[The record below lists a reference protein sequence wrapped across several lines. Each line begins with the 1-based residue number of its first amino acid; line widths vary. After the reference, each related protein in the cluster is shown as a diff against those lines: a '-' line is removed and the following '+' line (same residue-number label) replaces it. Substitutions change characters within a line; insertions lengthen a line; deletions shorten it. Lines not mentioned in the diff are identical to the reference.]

1 MLSSNVLLP
10 SILDIDLRLPFQ
22 RQRTIKNIFAQ
33 KLQQNW
39 ISQKSNL
46 RLPLQNRERLINMRF
61 MITVHTEHHHK
72 NITCSYG
79 NSCINLISYANCQV
93 LVSVTA
99 MQIPY
104 TFTVK
109 QMLTAKTI
117 TNVFKTQIYFDA
129 LACTLLKC
137 IKT

>member
-1 MLSSNVLLP
+1 MNVLLSSNVLLP
-10 SILDIDLRLPFQ
+10 SIFDIDLRLPFQ

-33 KLQQNW
+33 KLQKNW

-46 RLPLQNRERLINMRF
+46 RLPLQNRERFINMRF
-61 MITVHTEHHHK
+61 MITVDTEHHH
-72 NITCSYG
+72 G
-79 NSCINLISYANCQV
+79 NNCINLISYANCQV

-104 TFTVK
+104 TLTVN

>member
-1 MLSSNVLLP
+1 MNVLLSSNVLLP
-10 SILDIDLRLPFQ
+10 SIFDIDLRLPFQ

-33 KLQQNW
+33 KLQKNW

-61 MITVHTEHHHK
+61 MITVDTEHHHE
-72 NITCSYG
+72 N
-79 NSCINLISYANCQV
+79 NCINLISNANCQV

-104 TFTVK
+104 TLTVN